1 MDLIYIKTDPR
12 ENKFTRFDDTHFLG
26 QSYPYW
32 NLFAISFMEN
42 VNSNSKHFANPNM
55 DSL

>member
-12 ENKFTRFDDTHFLG
+12 ENKFTRFDDAHFLG

-42 VNSNSKHFANPNM
+42 VNPNSKHFDNPNM